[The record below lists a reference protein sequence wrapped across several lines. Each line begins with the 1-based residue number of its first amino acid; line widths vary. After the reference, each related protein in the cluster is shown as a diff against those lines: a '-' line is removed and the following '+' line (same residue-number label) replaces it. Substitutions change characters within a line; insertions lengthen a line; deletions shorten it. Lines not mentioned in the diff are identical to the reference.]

1 MQKKLGK
8 RDGLKPRVSN
18 TPKHQ
23 PEEALTNDASEFP
36 ETDMADP
43 DIPETDA
50 ALDSDLRGFYAYQS
64 ISLAMDK
71 HCNDSDSDSSQGSDD
86 GGLDSFEE
94 ITKQSDLK
102 VYSIFLEKAQ
112 YFANTSQ
119 KQAYTG
125 HSQAT

>member
-1 MQKKLGK
+1 MWFFKVPAASPEAFKSLKTAIEQTQCQRRERPKEHGYHMQKKLGK
-8 RDGLKPRVSN
+8 RDGLKRRVSN

-50 ALDSDLRGFYAYQS
+50 ALDSDLRGFCAHQS

-71 HCNDSDSDSSQGSDD
+71 QCNDSDSNSS
-86 GGLDSFEE
+86 
-94 ITKQSDLK
+94 
-102 VYSIFLEKAQ
+102 
-112 YFANTSQ
+112 
-119 KQAYTG
+119 
-125 HSQAT
+125 